1 MVRLAIQ
8 GTAVNGSDVVFI
20 PSEIRIP
27 AGQASAVIPVA
38 ARTDAETEPDE
49 YLEIFVIQGEGYVVS
64 GPASA
69 RVMVVDISADM
80 PEDADMDG
88 LPDAWEARYGLDP
101 TRDDADGD
109 ADGDGF
115 TNLEEY
121 LCNTDPTDAA
131 SLPEPPTTG
140 AGPDRTVAPG
150 QAVALNG
157 YNSVCGG
164 GARAQWRQAAG
175 PAVDL
180 AGADG
185 FQPEFTAPAGFEGVL
200 RFELTV
206 ETPCG
211 GSASDVCLVNVSASG
226 EPPAA
231 SAASSPESMCA
242 PGEGVVLS
250 AEASSDPDGDA
261 ADLAYEWRQL
271 AGPGVTLSDAASA
284 APEFTAPAEAAAL
297 LFEVTVTDTS
307 GLTNRARTAL
317 NVMTTGTP
325 PEASAAAEPASAEE
339 GTSVRLTGA
348 GGVRYHW
355 RQTGGPAV
363 TLSNPMAASP
373 VFIGPAVGPEGADLR
388 FSLAVWDEAGR
399 LDLAEVSVRI
409 LDDPTFDMGDGMIPA
424 GDAEGG
430 LYGIVPGGLVRL
442 SPADG
447 DLPAGTLYG
456 GLQMAAR
463 TFDADGTVLATVA
476 VPEGIPAGVV
486 WHVRTGAGWR
496 ELGPGAVTWID
507 ETTARLTLTDGIS
520 GDDPQV
526 RGYAVALAPASS
538 GGDDDDPDDGSGGG
552 GDGGGCFIAA
562 AGDAG
567 PAWGWWLSAVLLML
581 AVVGGTRRKG
591 YVGSR

>member
-1 MVRLAIQ
+1 
-8 GTAVNGSDVVFI
+8 
-20 PSEIRIP
+20 
-27 AGQASAVIPVA
+27 
-38 ARTDAETEPDE
+38 
-49 YLEIFVIQGEGYVVS
+49 
-64 GPASA
+64 
-69 RVMVVDISADM
+69 
-80 PEDADMDG
+80 
-88 LPDAWEARYGLDP
+88 
-101 TRDDADGD
+101 
-109 ADGDGF
+109 
-115 TNLEEY
+115 
-121 LCNTDPTDAA
+121 
-131 SLPEPPTTG
+131 
-140 AGPDRTVAPG
+140 
-150 QAVALNG
+150 
-157 YNSVCGG
+157 
-164 GARAQWRQAAG
+164 
-175 PAVDL
+175 
-180 AGADG
+180 
-185 FQPEFTAPAGFEGVL
+185 
-200 RFELTV
+200 
-206 ETPCG
+206 
-211 GSASDVCLVNVSASG
+211 
-226 EPPAA
+226 
-231 SAASSPESMCA
+231 MCA

-463 TFDADGTVLATVA
+463 TFDADGTVTATVA

-581 AVVGGTRRKG
+581 AIFGGIRRKG
-591 YVGSR
+591 RVTLR